1 MPTTSHITR
10 SLFTRATHS
19 SPLLLTSFSSVVLHA
34 GVFNL
39 PEVKTRLV
47 FTHLGLPVAVLAAAL
62 LTSLLDVFLATQPMP
77 SSAAVVPGLL
87 TETLED
93 IECNAQCCQL
103 GSSSLFFC
111 SSFTTSNY

>member
-1 MPTTSHITR
+1 MPTTSHITH

-19 SPLLLTSFSSVVLHA
+19 SPLLLTPFSSAVLRA

-39 PEVKTRLV
+39 SVVKARLV
-47 FTHLGLPVAVLAAAL
+47 FTHMGLPVAALAAAL
-62 LTSLLDVFLATQPMP
+62 LTALLDVLLATQLMP
-77 SSAAVVPGLL
+77 SSAAVVPGLR
-87 TETLED
+87 TETRED

-111 SSFTTSNY
+111 SSFTTRNY